1 MAIKAL
7 KPWNLKSPH
16 ISRLVSLH
24 SVSLD
29 PFPVQDDSGERI
41 PTRRRAATESHSL
54 IPKSASQY
62 WLLSS
67 EHSDVWPFAFTSRSS
82 TMAAMPSCI
91 TRSSHF
97 STKQHSGMTMT
108 TTTQCWSCGETK
120 FNKCFL
126 ICPSCNAVQSPDPAI
141 TYFQIFDQDQKYE
154 LDLKDLE
161 AKYKSLMKKLHPDHS
176 HGKSMEEK
184 VNSAQLSALV
194 TTAYDELLKPVSRA
208 TYLLKLQGVHVEE
221 EGTVNDS
228 ELIMEVM
235 EIRETLESAP
245 DKKTLERLHDTAR
258 ARMDQWSNTFNT
270 ALKEGNNASAIGA
283 LQRMSYFGR
292 VCDDIKRELL

>member
-1 MAIKAL
+1 MAGKAL

-29 PFPVQDDSGERI
+29 PFPIQHDSGERMS
-41 PTRRRAATESHSL
+41 RRRVGTESHSL
-54 IPKSASQY
+54 IPKSACQSTLQRF
-62 WLLSS
+62 
-67 EHSDVWPFAFTSRSS
+67 DVRPFAFTSRSS
-82 TMAAMPSCI
+82 TVAAMPSCI

-97 STKQHSGMTMT
+97 STKQHCGMTMT
-108 TTTQCWSCGETK
+108 TTTQCRSCGETK

-126 ICPSCNAVQSPDPAI
+126 VCPSCNAVQSPDPAI
-141 TYFQIFDQDQKYE
+141 TYFQIFDQDPKYE

-161 AKYKSLMKKLHPDHS
+161 AKYKSLMKKLHPDLS

-184 VNSAQLSALV
+184 ENSVQLSALV
-194 TTAYDELLKPVSRA
+194 TTAYDELLNPVSRA
-208 TYLLKLQGVHVEE
+208 TYLLKLQGIHVEE

-235 EIRETLESAP
+235 EIRETLESTP